1 MNCLKP
7 PMVDVQCS
15 DLSLAL
21 WSVNLTNLCLMLI
34 HRHKPSPAKLI
45 VDIDYLTSLY
55 IYHGLA
61 LLMDEMLHKI
71 ILIIFVGFLFPF
83 IQQQICDDNSDQ
95 QQQRLWS
102 TLFCSDMYLLFRIL
116 IHIIQAFLID
126 GDVHK
131 P

>member
-1 MNCLKP
+1 
-7 PMVDVQCS
+7 
-15 DLSLAL
+15 
-21 WSVNLTNLCLMLI
+21 
-34 HRHKPSPAKLI
+34 
-45 VDIDYLTSLY
+45 
-55 IYHGLA
+55 
-61 LLMDEMLHKI
+61 MDEMLHKI

-131 P
+131 PKTVYSCNIMSVWMRQMEAKFVQIP